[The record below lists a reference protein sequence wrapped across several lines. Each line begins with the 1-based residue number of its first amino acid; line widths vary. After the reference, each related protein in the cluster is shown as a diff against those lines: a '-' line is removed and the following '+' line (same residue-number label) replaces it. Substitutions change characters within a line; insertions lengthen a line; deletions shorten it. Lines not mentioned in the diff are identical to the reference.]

1 MAEPK
6 KKTSQSRKG
15 MRRSHHALTT
25 PSLDVCPNC
34 KSPKLSHRI
43 CPTHTVK
50 HAIMENITAKVRM
63 SHGLTGRMKRTFI
76 D

>member
-15 MRRSHHALTT
+15 MRRSHHALTA

-43 CPTHTVK
+43 CPTCG
-50 HAIMENITAKVRM
+50 MY
-63 SHGLTGRMKRTFI
+63 GGRQVVVVTSTTKNK
-76 D
+76 